1 MTKPVLLIDSDD
13 FFQQLERL
21 LDSKLKAIVHPEP
34 QSSDSSEFL
43 SRKQAA
49 DLLGVSLG
57 TIDNLARGGI
67 IQKHYLGSVP
77 RFRREELLKA
87 GQSWTKF
94 QRN

>member
-1 MTKPVLLIDSDD
+1 MQKPVLLIDPED

-21 LDSKLKAIVHPEP
+21 LDSKLAAIVQPE
-34 QSSDSSEFL
+34 QNTDSPEFL

-49 DLLGVSLG
+49 EALGVSLG

-77 RFRREELLKA
+77 RFRRDELLKA
-87 GQSWTKF
+87 GQSWAKF